1 MDKVIHALG
10 EIAFRCGSVKR
21 LVLFGSRARGDND
34 ENSDYD
40 IAVFA
45 PGMTDAEKESFLG
58 EVEALETLRKI
69 DAVFIEKRHAD
80 TELYANILRDGVDI
94 MNKFEIK
101 FNNYKNAL
109 SRLHESLNEAE
120 GSGSLTMRDGVIQRF
135 EFTAELSWKTMREYL
150 LLQEVGD
157 INNPKNVLR
166 EALSN
171 SIITDGEGW
180 LSIIRDRNSTS
191 HVYDE
196 EDADEIFARIK
207 SKHIKLFDE
216 LESMLSEKQN

>member
-1 MDKVIHALG
+1 MDKVIHALK
-10 EIAFRCGSVKR
+10 EIALRGGSVKR

-45 PGMTDAEKESFLG
+45 PGMSDAEKESFLG
-58 EVEALETLRKI
+58 EVEAVETLRKI
-69 DAVFIEKRHAD
+69 DTVFIEKRHAD

-109 SRLHESLNEAE
+109 SRLHESLKEAE
-120 GSGSLTMRDGVIQRF
+120 GSGSLTIRDGVIQRF

-150 LLQEVGD
+150 LMQEVGD

-216 LESMLSEKQN
+216 LESSLSKKQI

>member
-10 EIAFRCGSVKR
+10 EIALRCGSVKR

-58 EVEALETLRKI
+58 EVEAVETLRKI
-69 DAVFIEKRHAD
+69 DTVFIEKRHAD

-101 FNNYKNAL
+101 FSNYKNAL

-120 GSGSLTMRDGVIQRF
+120 GSESLTMRDGVIQRF

-150 LLQEVGD
+150 LMQEISD

-216 LESMLSEKQN
+216 LESTLSEKQI

>member
-1 MDKVIHALG
+1 MDKVIHAFK
-10 EIAFRCGSVKR
+10 EIALRCGPVKR
-21 LVLFGSRARGDND
+21 LMLFGSRARGDND

-58 EVEALETLRKI
+58 EVEAVETLRKI
-69 DAVFIEKRHAD
+69 DTVFIEKRHAD

-109 SRLHESLNEAE
+109 SRLHESLKEAE
-120 GSGSLTMRDGVIQRF
+120 GSGSLTIRDGVIQRF

-150 LLQEVGD
+150 IMQEVGD

-216 LESMLSEKQN
+216 LERTLSEKQI

>member
-10 EIAFRCGSVKR
+10 EIALRCGSVKR

-58 EVEALETLRKI
+58 EVEAVETLRKI
-69 DAVFIEKRHAD
+69 DTVFIEKRHAD

-109 SRLHESLNEAE
+109 SRLHESLKEAE
-120 GSGSLTMRDGVIQRF
+120 GSGSLTIRDGVIQRF

-150 LLQEVGD
+150 LMQEVSD

-216 LESMLSEKQN
+216 LESSLSKKQI

>member
-10 EIAFRCGSVKR
+10 EIALRCGSVKR

-58 EVEALETLRKI
+58 EVEAVETLRKI
-69 DAVFIEKRHAD
+69 DTVFIEKRHAD

-109 SRLHESLNEAE
+109 SRLHESLKEAE
-120 GSGSLTMRDGVIQRF
+120 GSGSLTIRDGVIQRF

-150 LLQEVGD
+150 LMQEIGD

-171 SIITDGEGW
+171 SIIMDGEGW

-216 LESMLSEKQN
+216 LESTLSEKQI

>member
-10 EIAFRCGSVKR
+10 EIALRCGSVKR

-58 EVEALETLRKI
+58 EVEVLETLRKI
-69 DAVFIEKRHAD
+69 DTVFIEKRHAD

-109 SRLHESLNEAE
+109 SRLHESLSEAE

-150 LLQEVGD
+150 LMQEVSD

-171 SIITDGEGW
+171 SIIADGEGW

-196 EDADEIFARIK
+196 DDADEIFARIK

-216 LESMLSEKQN
+216 LESVLSEKI